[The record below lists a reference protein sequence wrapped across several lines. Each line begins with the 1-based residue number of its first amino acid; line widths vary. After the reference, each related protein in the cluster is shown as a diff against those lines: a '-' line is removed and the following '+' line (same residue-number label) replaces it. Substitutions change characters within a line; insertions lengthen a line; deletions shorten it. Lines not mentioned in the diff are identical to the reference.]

1 MHGDIGTTG
10 YAHRR
15 TVDFTSAFP
24 NRSDEQQV
32 VQNQGEMIIA
42 TDI

>member
-1 MHGDIGTTG
+1 METLAPQAMHIEEP
-10 YAHRR
+10 
-15 TVDFTSAFP
+15 VDFTSAFP